1 MKKIKGYMLSKD
13 LINQVPTQLT
23 ITILVYCLLASL
35 AGCKK
40 EEQKVVETK
49 PEFKPQGLVLF
60 VLGEVKMGDK
70 QLKVGDVVPEKES
83 IKTGKKAA
91 CDIQITGLDSDVT
104 IRLREN
110 SNFALSGYLKKEVKN
125 LQMKMVTGKIL
136 VNTQKLNTKESVETI
151 TPTSVVGVRGTKF
164 EVEIGKDLSSSIS
177 VYEGKV
183 AAKVVIPEIEALPD
197 DIKEKSATLQ
207 KLDAYLV
214 EKEVVIES
222 GFSSTVTKKYA
233 DKVLKDTGIGEILKT
248 ADKTKLTEELD
259 KKIIP
264 ESFTEKI
271 QKLKDQE
278 VQAPLVK
285 VSAKTFEEKLKE
297 YDEIIAVEKTKLKD
311 QKLKDEE
318 IQKRMKSPEL
328 MKRIEQIMDKSAE
341 TLLLKSGERI
351 PGVIYLEGNKFIV
364 LTPEGKKEFD
374 KEQVQDVELQ

>member
-1 MKKIKGYMLSKD
+1 
-13 LINQVPTQLT
+13 
-23 ITILVYCLLASL
+23 
-35 AGCKK
+35 
-40 EEQKVVETK
+40 
-49 PEFKPQGLVLF
+49 
-60 VLGEVKMGDK
+60 MGDK

>member
-1 MKKIKGYMLSKD
+1 MKKVKGQECRDPWLFIS
-13 LINQVPTQLT
+13 T
-23 ITILVYCLLASL
+23 IIIIIAISLV
-35 AGCKK
+35 GCKK
-40 EEQKVVETK
+40 EEPKPVEANT
-49 PEFKPQGLVLF
+49 EFKPQGLVLF
-60 VLGEVKMGDK
+60 VLGEVKIGDK
-70 QLKVGDVVPEKES
+70 LLKVGDVVNEKES
-83 IKTGKKAA
+83 IQTGKKAA

-110 SNFALSGYLKKEVKN
+110 SDFALSGYLKKDVKN
-125 LQMKMVTGKIL
+125 LKLKMLTGKIL
-136 VNTQKLNTKESVETI
+136 VNAQKLNSKEGVETI
-151 TPTSVVGVRGTKF
+151 TPTTVVGVRGTKF
-164 EVEIGKDLSSSIS
+164 EIEIGKDSSSSIS

-183 AAKVVIPEIEALPD
+183 AAKVIIPEIETLPD
-197 DIKEKSATLQ
+197 DVKDKSATLQ

-222 GFSSTVTKKYA
+222 GYSSIVTKKYA
-233 DKVLKDTGIGEILKT
+233 DKVLKDTGIGEVLKT

-264 ESFTEKI
+264 ESFTEKT

-297 YDEIIAVEKTKLKD
+297 YDEIIAVERNKLKD
-311 QKLKDEE
+311 QKLKEE
-318 IQKRMKSPEL
+318 EFKKRMKSPEL